1 MSKLYLSFVRKS
13 FKYFFLLFLV
23 FEINS
28 SEKIDI
34 KELLP
39 KIEIASNFEDRKKGL
54 MFIPSMSDEFGMF
67 FIWEYKKI
75 QCMWMKD
82 TFIPLTV
89 AYIKDNGEI
98 IGIYDMVP
106 FSKKSV
112 CSKAP
117 VKYALE
123 VNKNWFKEQN
133 IKIGD
138 VIDIKGIIKSDY

>member
-13 FKYFFLLFLV
+13 FKYFLLLFLV

-67 FIWEYKKI
+67 FIWEYKKE

-82 TFIPLTV
+82 TFIPLSL
-89 AYIKDNGEI
+89 AYISNDGEI
-98 IGIYDMVP
+98 IDIYDMVP
-106 FSKKSV
+106 FSRKSV
-112 CSKAP
+112 CSSKP

-123 VNKNWFKEQN
+123 VNKNWFKENN
-133 IKIGD
+133 ISIGD
-138 VIDIKGIIKSDY
+138 TLEIKGIVLHDN

>member
-1 MSKLYLSFVRKS
+1 MSKLYPSFVQIS
-13 FKYFFLLFLV
+13 LKYFFLLFII
-23 FEINS
+23 FELES

-34 KELLP
+34 KKLLP
-39 KIEIASNFEDRKKGL
+39 EIEIASNFEDRKKGL

-67 FIWEYKKI
+67 FIWEYKKK

-82 TFIPLTV
+82 TFIPLNV
-89 AYIKDNGEI
+89 AYIADNGEI
-98 IGIYDMVP
+98 LEIYDMVP

-112 CSKAP
+112 CSKVP